1 MENEKLNERLRKY
14 EKRVQEIN
22 EELEDLIL
30 ERKILEYD
38 IYQIKKYLRGEI
50 K

>member
-1 MENEKLNERLRKY
+1 MANEKLNERLRKY

-22 EELEDLIL
+22 KELEDLIL